1 MRQNQDVTINVRIT
15 LNDVMTG
22 KDIIG
27 RYRLSTGREEI
38 ANIRVPAG
46 VENGLIMQYRGLGD
60 DAVNQLPRG
69 NLNVRIIVENHP
81 NFVRDRLHIRTNCS
95 INVLALILGTQVIV
109 TDLAGKDV
117 NVKIPAGTNPGTIL
131 SIAGHGLP
139 DVNTGKL
146 GNLYLEIKGNT
157 PKIDDWDMLEDVRKI
172 YNGTNTST

>member
-1 MRQNQDVTINVRIT
+1 M
-15 LNDVMTG
+15 
-22 KDIIG
+22 
-27 RYRLSTGREEI
+27 
-38 ANIRVPAG
+38 
-46 VENGLIMQYRGLGD
+46 
-60 DAVNQLPRG
+60 
-69 NLNVRIIVENHP
+69 
-81 NFVRDRLHIRTNCS
+81 HIRTNCS